1 MVVAFAFTA
10 FFSLLTILEV
20 LSAEVLSALNIF
32 GGGGTLMN
40 AFVLGTITA
49 TFAKGV
55 VVRRDSYL
63 FVASLLAAA
72 FSVLMILVYIAS
84 GSFSYGIFGV
94 AAVPYVVKKVR
105 K

>member
-20 LSAEVLSALNIF
+20 LSALNIF
-32 GGGGTLMN
+32 GGEGTLMN

-72 FSVLMILVYIAS
+72 FSVLMILVYMAS
-84 GSFSYGIFGV
+84 GSFSYGIFGLV
-94 AAVPYVVKKVR
+94 TVPYLVKKAR